1 MGLLERESRN
11 LQEQVDGEV
20 AKETAVK
27 LDRVTADL
35 EQVRKETALL
45 LKPQQWCKNY

>member
-1 MGLLERESRN
+1 MLERESRN
-11 LQEQVDGEV
+11 LQEQVDAEI
-20 AKETAVK
+20 AKETAIK

-45 LKPQQWCKNY
+45 LKQKQ